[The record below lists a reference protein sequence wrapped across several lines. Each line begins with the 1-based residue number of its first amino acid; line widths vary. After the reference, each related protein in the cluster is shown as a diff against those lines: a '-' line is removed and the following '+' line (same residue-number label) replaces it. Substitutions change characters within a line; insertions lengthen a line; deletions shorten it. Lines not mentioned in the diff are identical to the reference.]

1 MSTAALAPLA
11 ECVIGLEP
19 VPAMLVHRRSVA
31 SSARFV
37 IGARRSLGPACPPGI
52 IARHPA
58 YTRPG

>member
-1 MSTAALAPLA
+1 MA